1 VVIHLGLRL
10 GDLLSLRPEDRNRTR
25 IAAGYNDEFV
35 VGFVGRLVPIKQVHV
50 LVDAIALVQREL
62 AVRLIITGD
71 GPERAS
77 LDARARAAGVGSI
90 TTFAGWRD
98 DLVAT
103 YAPLDAFALT
113 SKNEG
118 TPVAL
123 IEAMA
128 AGVPVLA
135 TAVGGVPDVVTDG
148 ETGVLTGQSAADVA
162 RALLNIARD
171 RAAAAERAAKAR
183 EVVGTRYTDTA
194 LVEAVAALYDD
205 LLQRNRSGSR
215 AIGARLHEPA

>member
-1 VVIHLGLRL
+1 M
-10 GDLLSLRPEDRNRTR
+10 P
-25 IAAGYNDEFV
+25 
-35 VGFVGRLVPIKQVHV
+35 
-50 LVDAIALVQREL
+50 
-62 AVRLIITGD
+62 
-71 GPERAS
+71 
-77 LDARARAAGVGSI
+77 
-90 TTFAGWRD
+90 
-98 DLVAT
+98 
-103 YAPLDAFALT
+103 LT